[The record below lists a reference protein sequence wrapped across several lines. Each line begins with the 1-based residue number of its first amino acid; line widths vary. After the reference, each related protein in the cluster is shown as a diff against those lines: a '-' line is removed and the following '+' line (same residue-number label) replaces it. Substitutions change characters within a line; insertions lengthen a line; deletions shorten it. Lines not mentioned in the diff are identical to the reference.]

1 MKRITRLLSILLAL
15 AMLLSLGA
23 FASGE
28 ASAEASGEA
37 SAEASGE
44 ASGET
49 SGEASS
55 EAGGS
60 GGASGGASSGGTL
73 DLSGLLALKQYVFV
87 ASQGEITD
95 GAVSTDCYGVY
106 AVGGEGEAAFVPAAF
121 DGDIPVYA
129 DSELTASAEPVAA
142 SVKDGVF
149 TMTGVDT
156 AGNTAY
162 YLSTGDGAYPTVIY
176 VVNDEYADNAVLTLA
191 DGTAMALTT
200 YAPNMR
206 YGDYTAISGENAIEG
221 ETAVY
226 IGANRTARTL
236 DDFTDPEN
244 FAGYEDAAAWY
255 IRSGITN
262 SGNTLTTFGAKMYK
276 YQYIVAMYRLFQIVV
291 DQTTSAA
298 GYVDP
303 DDFVGGMGGN
313 DGFSDAASSTLQG
326 FVWNGIY
333 TRFSDKKDLG
343 EGFYLTE
350 NIPGVTSL
358 GTGEVLDV
366 EFAYVGMFNAFQS
379 IWSMLNGNGEA
390 MAAELA
396 ACAAKIDGASAE
408 PPADY
413 SNEAKIAAVS
423 AVLLGEDAVPAGDKQ
438 LTKGEAIAV
447 LYAAKD
453 YVRSKVAPDASRYE
467 ATGSEYADMTRW
479 YGPEYGDTVIVTK
492 DNLAEVQ
499 AASGELDLISEQNAA
514 MLIDNAGELTIQ
526 NNTISLTGNADN
538 VAAVITSMTDP
549 RCALDGQEAMT
560 DPTHEGFVYN
570 ATSRNAF
577 YRFAVGSAIAVW
589 GEDTLLNLRSDDG
602 TLVLDGEASGS
613 STPPGTMAGT
623 AYVGFD
629 SALNITNAVAYSSSQ
644 HLTNLLYNGTVHYVD
659 SLAVGSG
666 RVYSSD
672 FWGGYQVFEDT
683 IARGGSVTDEPTT
696 LIVKNCV
703 YGNSVGGNG
712 YAAQYFE
719 NSILNVSAASF
730 QNNTSL
736 ITDTGSLTFVNCVV
750 NNSGGTIA
758 SVGKGERAVITL
770 VDSAVI
776 LAGNELAKVT
786 NRSGANITD
795 KTVDPA
801 EEEAYKALFDG
812 QMAFCFYG
820 DVTLDTADGILTA
833 NVEEGSVLYIY
844 SANLA
849 EGDVTNTGAG
859 EIVFVT
865 DPAYG
870 TVTLK

>member
-1 MKRITRLLSILLAL
+1 MRKLCKLLSLLLAL

-23 FASGE
+23 FASDEASAETSGE
-28 ASAEASGEA
+28 ASVEQASGEAADDSASAEASGG
-37 SAEASGE
+37 SGE
-44 ASGET
+44 ASG
-49 SGEASS
+49 
-55 EAGGS
+55 S
-60 GGASGGASSGGTL
+60 GGL
-73 DLSGLLALKQYVFV
+73 DLSGLLALRQYVFV
-87 ASQGEITD
+87 ASQGEIAD

-106 AVGGEGEAAFVPAAF
+106 AAGGEGEARFVPAAF
-121 DGDIPVYA
+121 DGDIAVYA
-129 DSELTASAEPVAA
+129 DSGLTASAEPVSA
-142 SVKDGVF
+142 SVADGVL
-149 TMTGVDT
+149 TVTGVDT

-162 YLSTGDGAYPTVIY
+162 YLSTGDGAYTTVIY

-191 DGTAMALTT
+191 DGTTMELTT

-206 YGDYTAISGENAIEG
+206 YGDYTAVSGANAIEG

-244 FAGYEDAAAWY
+244 FAGYEDEAAWY

-262 SGNTLTTFGAKMYK
+262 AGSTLTTFGPTMYK

-333 TRFSDKKDLG
+333 TRFSDTKDLG

-366 EFAYVGMFNAFQS
+366 EFAYVGMFNAFRS
-379 IWSMLNGNGEA
+379 IWSMLNEDGEA
-390 MAAELA
+390 MAEALA
-396 ACAAKIDGASAE
+396 AFAAEVDGASAE

-423 AVLLGEDAVPAGDKQ
+423 AVLLGEDEVPAGDTQ
-438 LTKGEAIAV
+438 LTKAEACAV
-447 LYAAKD
+447 LYAARN
-453 YVRSKVAPDASRYE
+453 YVRSKTAPDASRTE
-467 ATGSEYADMTRW
+467 DTGSAYADMSQW
-479 YGPEYGDTVIVTK
+479 FGPEYGSTVIVTK

-514 MLIDNAGELTIQ
+514 MLIDNAGELTIK
-526 NNTISLTGNADN
+526 NNTVSLTGNADN
-538 VAAVITSMTDP
+538 VASVITSMTDP
-549 RCALDGQEAMT
+549 RYALDGQEAMT

-577 YRFAVGSAIAVW
+577 YRFAVGAALAVW
-589 GEDTLLNLRSDDG
+589 GEDTILNLRSDNG

-613 STPPGTMAGT
+613 GTPPGTMAGT

-629 SALNITNAVAYSSSQ
+629 AALNITNAVAYSSSQ
-644 HLTNLLYNGTVHYVD
+644 HLTNLLFNGTVHYVD
-659 SLAVGSG
+659 SLAIGSG
-666 RVYSSD
+666 RVFSSD

-683 IARGGSVTDEPTT
+683 VASGGAVTDEPTT

-703 YGNSVGGNG
+703 YENTVGGNG
-712 YAAQYFE
+712 YASQYFE
-719 NSILNVSAASF
+719 NSLLNVSTASF
-730 QNNTSL
+730 PNNTSL
-736 ITDTGSLTFVNCVV
+736 ITDTGSLTMVNCVV
-750 NNSGGTIA
+750 NNRGGTVA
-758 SVGKGERAVITL
+758 SVSKGERAIVTL
-770 VDSAVI
+770 VDSV
-776 LAGNELAKVT
+776 LMLSGNELAKVA
-786 NRSGANITD
+786 NRSTAGITD

-812 QMAFCFYG
+812 QMAFYFYG
-820 DVTLDTADGILTA
+820 DVTLDTADGVLTA
-833 NVEEGSVLYIY
+833 AVDEGSVLYIY

-849 EGDVTNTGAG
+849 EGDIENTGAG

-870 TVTLK
+870 TVTIA